1 MTKRYYYGK
10 NADGYT
16 FIRIP
21 KLLVTDE
28 LFSSVT
34 IQAKILYG
42 LLLDRMGL
50 SVKYKWIDEK
60 NRVYV
65 IYPLR
70 EIQEDLGISRKKAK
84 EYLKELECAGLLE
97 RQHRGFGL
105 PCLLYIKNF
114 KAA

>member
-1 MTKRYYYGK
+1 MTKRYYYRK

-70 EIQEDLGISRKKAK
+70 EIQEDLGISRKKA
-84 EYLKELECAGLLE
+84 
-97 RQHRGFGL
+97 
-105 PCLLYIKNF
+105 
-114 KAA
+114 